1 MKEPHEMSMDELVAY
16 QQDLMQQEANFRA
29 EKRRVQGI
37 IDLRTAEIERQ
48 RDLARMRE
56 KYGADVQ
63 IVGGVGGI
71 ESGEAHSG

>member
-1 MKEPHEMSMDELVAY
+1 MKEPHEMNMDELVAY